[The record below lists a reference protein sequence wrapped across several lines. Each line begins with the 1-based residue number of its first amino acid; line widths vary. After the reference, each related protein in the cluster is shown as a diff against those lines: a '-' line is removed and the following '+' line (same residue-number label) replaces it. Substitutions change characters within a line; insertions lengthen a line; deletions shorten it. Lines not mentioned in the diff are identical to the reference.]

1 MYFLGNNREVDVLV
15 KALIRTILC
24 LTVVLLLA
32 TNAIAQGSQLTLG
45 PDLSYQQA
53 ISLEKGQAYELSFN
67 LISDRSQS
75 KAEVSIIFYQGNTVI
90 DQTQAIHTLVDAGRS
105 QRISLSIVTPEQFS
119 KAVLSIVGEGNTR
132 YWWDGFAISKRE
144 QNMDSVRQ
152 FWEEKLA
159 SGDQVYTGLVVDLRG
174 LNANRGMSPRIFT
187 ESGQLIYG
195 GFTASLDYIQSVGLV
210 FYGKELT
217 QELLNRIVADPGY
230 PMAIPLVVKAV
241 DVMEPGRI
249 NAIISDEDG
258 AKILD
263 ALTAFDFLARFSVIF
278 LVD

>member
-15 KALIRTILC
+15 KAPIRTILC

-90 DQTQAIHTLVDAGRS
+90 DQTQVIHTLVDAGRS

-144 QNMDSVRQ
+144 QNMDSVTILGR
-152 FWEEKLA
+152 KLA

-187 ESGQLIYG
+187 GIRSVDLWRIYCLLRLYSICWI
-195 GFTASLDYIQSVGLV
+195 GFL
-210 FYGKELT
+210 
-217 QELLNRIVADPGY
+217 R
-230 PMAIPLVVKAV
+230 
-241 DVMEPGRI
+241 
-249 NAIISDEDG
+249 
-258 AKILD
+258 
-263 ALTAFDFLARFSVIF
+263 
-278 LVD
+278 